1 MALSTFGGS
10 VNCTSTHDE
19 LTVKVT
25 CDYDNT
31 MYTGFTAYLQ
41 SVQDFELASATST
54 ESGSSVFVND
64 NMNGEHFVFVYPI
77 WKSGSV
83 MLSDMMEPAF
93 TITTDLNSVTPPS
106 SSPG

>member
-1 MALSTFGGS
+1 MSLPAFGGS

-31 MYTGFTAYLQ
+31 TYNWIHSLFTECAR
-41 SVQDFELASATST
+41 SATT
-54 ESGSSVFVND
+54 TKSGPSVFINGE
-64 NMNGEHFVFVYPI
+64 MNGEHFVFVYPI

-83 MLSDMMEPAF
+83 MLDMMEPAF
-93 TITTDLNSVTPPS
+93 TITTDLNNATPPS
-106 SSPG
+106 I